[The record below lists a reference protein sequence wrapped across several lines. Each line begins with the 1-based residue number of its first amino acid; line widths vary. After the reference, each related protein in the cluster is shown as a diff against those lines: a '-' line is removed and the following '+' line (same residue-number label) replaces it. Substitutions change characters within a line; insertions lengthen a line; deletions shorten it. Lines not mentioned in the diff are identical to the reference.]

1 MRPGSGGR
9 LTARVLTA
17 GAGARDGGG
26 GEPADG
32 GGRLRLLRAAVPRA
46 PLSAVGRPG
55 GDDRPGLLRRLPGP
69 GRASPPARSRHG
81 APAQRSAPQ
90 ATASTAHTCS
100 PRPTSA
106 LCTWSSRFLTTYA
119 SAPSSSRPCFPGPVM
134 PPDHERHRRGLD
146 VAAQFRRDQLEEL
159 VRAQGQI
166 EQAELDPA
174 SLGIFPPREPNDL
187 PCLRAH
193 RGGQPV
199 TAAQFAGRDP
209 VDVDRDGRAVVRRG
223 EAEPGLPSR
232 ARPAG

>member
-1 MRPGSGGR
+1 
-9 LTARVLTA
+9 
-17 GAGARDGGG
+17 
-26 GEPADG
+26 
-32 GGRLRLLRAAVPRA
+32 
-46 PLSAVGRPG
+46 
-55 GDDRPGLLRRLPGP
+55 
-69 GRASPPARSRHG
+69 
-81 APAQRSAPQ
+81 
-90 ATASTAHTCS
+90 
-100 PRPTSA
+100 
-106 LCTWSSRFLTTYA
+106 
-119 SAPSSSRPCFPGPVM
+119 M

-223 EAEPGLPSR
+223 EADPTFRTEHD
-232 ARPAG
+232 RPADAGQGATGVMTTAPEEGDSTGPPAA